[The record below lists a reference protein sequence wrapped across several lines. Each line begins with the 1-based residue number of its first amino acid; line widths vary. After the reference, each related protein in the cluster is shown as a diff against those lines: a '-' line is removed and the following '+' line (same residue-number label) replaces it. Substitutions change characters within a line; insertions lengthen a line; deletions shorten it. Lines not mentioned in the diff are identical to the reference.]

1 MKEKVMHSKRD
12 ISTLKQ
18 MTAAERKLEA
28 MRQLKAS
35 FVQATRSGTV
45 RVRTA
50 AAVE

>member
-1 MKEKVMHSKRD
+1 MHSKRD
-12 ISTLKQ
+12 ITNLKQ

-45 RVRTA
+45 RTRTVS
-50 AAVE
+50 VEG